1 MTVLGL
7 VFGAIIGA
15 LVLVAWV
22 RWRKMVNAEAE
33 MYAPRSGKAAEP
45 RGESLEAFIAAYQRG
60 EVSVRA
66 PAAAPAASP
75 PVAAAAAPAASPA
88 IRREAFLSGAARLL
102 YLACRTSLRDHHCF
116 AHVHLQSLCTGRLEG
131 ALQGAAV
138 DILVCNASMN
148 IVAALDIVEAPA
160 TLDTAKAEC
169 LRSLGIRH
177 LRLSAKALPKPGELR
192 DLLYRT

>member
-7 VFGAIIGA
+7 LFGAIIGA
-15 LVLVAWV
+15 LVFVFWM
-22 RWRKMVNAEAE
+22 RWRKMVDAEAE
-33 MYAPRSGKAAEP
+33 MFAPRSGKTAEP

-60 EVSVRA
+60 EVSIKPQAAA
-66 PAAAPAASP
+66 PAVAPPIAAAPAAT
-75 PVAAAAAPAASPA
+75 PA

-102 YLACRTSLRDHHCF
+102 YLACKTSLRDHHCF

-138 DILVCNASMN
+138 DILVCDAAMH
-148 IVAALDIVEAPA
+148 IVAALDIVDAPA
-160 TLDTAKAEC
+160 AADAAKADC

-177 LRLSAKALPKPGELR
+177 LRLSAKSLPRPGELR
-192 DLLYRT
+192 DLIYRV

>member
-15 LVLVAWV
+15 LVLVFWI

-33 MYAPRSGKAAEP
+33 MYAPRGGKAAEP
-45 RGESLEAFIAAYQRG
+45 KGESLEAFIAAYQRG
-60 EVSVRA
+60 EVSVKA
-66 PAAAPAASP
+66 PAAAPAGP
-75 PVAAAAAPAASPA
+75 PPIAAAPAATPA

-102 YLACRTSLRDHHCF
+102 YLACKTSLRDHHCF

-138 DILVCNASMN
+138 DILVCNAAMN
-148 IVAALDIVEAPA
+148 IVAALDIVEAPQA
-160 TLDTAKAEC
+160 VDAAKAEC

-177 LRLSAKALPKPGELR
+177 LRLSAKSLPKPGELR